1 MEDTKLNSCTLICWN
16 SRWKAYALRINH
28 TGECKWVKIKLC
40 GWSLS
45 STIYNTVLRG
55 APAASFV
62 SFYLSESRAF
72 RAAGK
77 LHLLAPSF
85 ARYLHLKHIFKL
97 VEIKLLAITSSSS
110 SARAA
115 RDADKI
121 YKISAPLSTE
131 HANGSMHYLVLVLVY
146 IREERL
152 VLSLCMYILGI
163 CAAGTMQCCAEDK
176 TVVSGG
182 GGWRRRCCY
191 NIYICT
197 HRQHGNAPAARR
209 DAALHSNSLLGL
221 CGDSSLLRAANQ
233 KRMRE
238 MSEFFT

>member
-1 MEDTKLNSCTLICWN
+1 MGQVQALQLI
-16 SRWKAYALRINH
+16 
-28 TGECKWVKIKLC
+28 
-40 GWSLS
+40 SLS
-45 STIYNTVLRG
+45 STIYNTVLRAG

-146 IREERL
+146 KRREARS
-152 VLSLCMYILGI
+152 LSLCMYILGI

-182 GGWRRRCCY
+182 GGWRRRCY

-197 HRQHGNAPAARR
+197 HRQHGNAPAAMPPCTLIHCS
-209 DAALHSNSLLGL
+209 DYAAIPRFSALLI
-221 CGDSSLLRAANQ
+221 
-233 KRMRE
+233 KRECAR
-238 MSEFFT
+238 